1 MNKTTKS
8 KILLFKNIFS
18 SPDKEKNQW
27 ISQGTLYLASSLK
40 KAGLEIVFS
49 NSKISLEED
58 EFITEK
64 KELEKI
70 LKSHPDINFIGI
82 SICESFFEKAK
93 KLIKFLRKR
102 TNAFIGV
109 GGVMPTITPE
119 HVFVHLPGINFL
131 VRGAGEFIFPVLAKI
146 LAGKNINS
154 RLDKKEKDELSKL
167 KGFAFRNKYY
177 SIWSSLGEINK
188 LQDYDRSVLD
198 FNFLNKDGLTEGLNL
213 FTSRGCFNNCFFC
226 TTPGKGEYI
235 GKSFDNLKKILKDY
249 HKRVKAIFGNEI
261 PVYAFN
267 LSFNDDDFLADSK
280 RALDFFSYLKSG
292 PFHINFFQTGINSFF
307 EMKNGRYTNEINR
320 RLLNGFSPL
329 IFSSDKSSVYI
340 GTENFCDNELARLG
354 KGYDFSKVEKVVE
367 ALAKK
372 QIYQVHHFI
381 ASNQLT
387 TPQDLL
393 DNLVKIAI
401 LKIRYGEYFKILVP
415 IIPYLVSFYPSA
427 SYKIALAK
435 KRKKFLNI
443 RRVLSLKGQPKYDYP
458 LVTNDIPINIT
469 TRKIIPILY
478 NLFLKERDYA
488 KILGT
493 TLEYF
498 KQWKRK

>member
-1 MNKTTKS
+1 MNKTAKP
-8 KILLFKNIFS
+8 KILLFRNIFN

-27 ISQGTLYLASSLK
+27 VSPGTLYLASSLK
-40 KAGLEIVFS
+40 RAGFRVVFS
-49 NSKISLEED
+49 DSKISLEED
-58 EFITEK
+58 EFITGK

-70 LKSHPDINFIGI
+70 LKDNPDINFIGI
-82 SICESFFEKAK
+82 SLCEDFFEKAQ
-93 KLIKFLRKR
+93 KLIEFLRKR
-102 TNAFIGV
+102 TDAFIGV
-109 GGVMPTITPE
+109 GGVMPTLTPE

-131 VRGAGEFIFPVLAKI
+131 VRGAGEFIFPALVKI

-154 RLDKKEKDELSKL
+154 RLDKKEKDKL
-167 KGFAFRNKYY
+167 CKLQGFAFRNKYY
-177 SIWSSLGEINK
+177 SVWSSLGEINK
-188 LQDYDRSVLD
+188 LRDYDRSVLD
-198 FNFLNKDGLTEGLNL
+198 FSFLNKDDLTEGLNL

-235 GKSFDNLKKILKDY
+235 AKSFANLKKILKDY
-249 HKRVKAIFGNEI
+249 HKRLKTIFGNEI
-261 PVYAFN
+261 PAYAFN

-280 RALDFFSYLKSG
+280 RVLDFFSYLGNS
-292 PFHINFFQTGINSFF
+292 PFRINFFQTGINSFF
-307 EMKNGRYTNEINR
+307 KMKNGRYTNEINR
-320 RLLNGFSPL
+320 KLLNGFSPL

-340 GTENFCDNELARLG
+340 GTENFCDSELARLG
-354 KGYDFSKVEKVVE
+354 KGYDFSRVEKVVD

-393 DNLVKIAI
+393 DNLIKIAI

-427 SYKIALAK
+427 SYKIALTK
-435 KRKKFLNI
+435 KREKFLNI
-443 RRVLSLKGQPKYDYP
+443 KRVLSLKGQPKYDYP
-458 LVTNDIPINIT
+458 LVANDIPMSAV

-478 NLFLKERDYA
+478 NLFLNERDYA

-493 TLEYF
+493 ALEYF